1 MKKKKGYKI
10 GGKVGKKGYR
20 MGGKV
25 GKKGFSKGGKAI
37 AGASNYRRSRQ
48 GAEVNK

>member
-10 GGKVGKKGYR
+10 GGKVGKKGYK

-25 GKKGFSKGGKAI
+25 GKKGYAVGGL
-37 AGASNYRRSRQ
+37 AGAANRRRSRQ
-48 GAEVNK
+48 GAQVNK

>member
-1 MKKKKGYKI
+1 M
-10 GGKVGKKGYR
+10 GGKVGKKGYK

-25 GKKGFSKGGKAI
+25 GKKGFSKGGI
-37 AGASNYRRSRQ
+37 AGASNRRRARQ